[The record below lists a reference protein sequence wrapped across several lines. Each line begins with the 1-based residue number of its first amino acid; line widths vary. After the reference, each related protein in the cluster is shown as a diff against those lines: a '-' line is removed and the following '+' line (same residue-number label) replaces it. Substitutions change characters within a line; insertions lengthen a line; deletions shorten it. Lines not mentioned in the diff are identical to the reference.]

1 MSTKDNNNKL
11 YVRVGIVH
19 FFEKNKKKNRY
30 CNTSVTSITSVTT
43 LILYLKL
50 ISTSCIILKKEIY
63 MVFLIFQSIE
73 QCLSLF

>member
-30 CNTSVTSITSVTT
+30 CKLV
-43 LILYLKL
+43 YLHL
-50 ISTSCIILKKEIY
+50 FCI
-63 MVFLIFQSIE
+63 
-73 QCLSLF
+73 

>member
-30 CNTSVTSITSVTT
+30 CKLKTSVLT